1 MSDYEDEMDVDAPK
15 DLQFSSENASGKK
28 RTVADLPVEAQDNL
42 PWVEKYRPSSLD
54 DVSGHQDILATINRF
69 VETNRLPHLLLY
81 GPPGTGKTSTIL
93 ALARRIYG
101 TKNMRQMVLELNA
114 SDDRGIDV
122 VREQIKT
129 FASTKQ
135 IFNMA
140 PQGTAGSPLAG
151 YKLIILDEADAMTS
165 TAQMALRRIMER
177 YTANTR
183 FCVIANYTHKLSPAL
198 LSRCTRFRFSPL
210 KEVDIRTLVDKVIEK
225 EGVKIQPDAVDSL
238 VTLSRGDMRRA
249 LNVLQACF
257 ASSIPLP
264 MRDAPK
270 APRPEPETVTNATI
284 YDCIAAPHPSDIQEI
299 MSTILSTSDVTS
311 CLNTVQTLKSSKGL
325 ALADIL
331 SALADQLQQLE
342 VPAQTR
348 ITWLEGLAEIEWRL
362 SGGGSEAIQTGGL
375 VGVVR
380 NGSYPEEFTG
390 FAAFQLIPYF
400 NMRYAIQGILLASLS
415 VVDAERVLGAY
426 IFARHGDRTPKIF
439 GSTQLTDLG
448 YREVFDSG
456 SFYNERYISSDSPKQ
471 IEGISA
477 DIVNPKQI
485 SASAPSDAV
494 LQNSATGFL
503 QGVYPP
509 VGKVASQTLGNGSS
523 VESPLNGYQLIQLT
537 PATTS
542 KNAEDSTWLQGS
554 SGCQKATVSSDNY
567 FSSEMYTSLLSS
579 TKEFYQSLSP
589 MLDGAFV
596 SSDMTFKN
604 AYTIFDYLNVGKIHN
619 STSQFPHKS
628 DLTDEVYHQL
638 IALAGTHEFNLAYN
652 SSDKVRAIDGA
663 VLAGEILAGLNETI
677 ATKGKSKLNIGF
689 GSYGTIFALF
699 GLMQMPAA
707 SVDFTGIPD
716 YASSMVFEL
725 VTNAS
730 GTDFPD
736 KSDLS
741 VRFMFHNGTIT
752 GSSEPTVYPLY
763 GQSSKLLSWDDFASK
778 TKEIAVTSDEEWCTM
793 CGNTD
798 GKCASSDRS
807 SGSGSVS
814 TSSTNGSGMS
824 LVVAGVIGAMVTLAV
839 ILGLQAIFFLLG
851 GFRIAKRNKASHE
864 TMSSLAGVE
873 EKKV

>member
-15 DLQFSSENASGKK
+15 DVQFSSENASGKK

-151 YKLIILDEADAMTS
+151 FKLIILDEADAMTS

-225 EGVKIQPDAVDSL
+225 EGVRIQPDAVDSL
-238 VTLSRGDMRRA
+238 VTLSKGDMRRA

-270 APRPEPETVTNATI
+270 TPRPEPETVTNATI

-299 MSTILSTSDVTS
+299 MTTILSTSDVTS
-311 CLNTVQTLKSSKGL
+311 CLNTVQTLKTTKGL

-331 SALADQLQQLE
+331 SALADQLQKLE

-362 SGGGSEAIQTGGL
+362 AGGGSEAIQTGGL

-380 NGSYPEEFTG
+380 NGCE
-390 FAAFQLIPYF
+390 L
-400 NMRYAIQGILLASLS
+400 M
-415 VVDAERVLGAY
+415 
-426 IFARHGDRTPKIF
+426 
-439 GSTQLTDLG
+439 
-448 YREVFDSG
+448 
-456 SFYNERYISSDSPKQ
+456 
-471 IEGISA
+471 
-477 DIVNPKQI
+477 
-485 SASAPSDAV
+485 
-494 LQNSATGFL
+494 
-503 QGVYPP
+503 
-509 VGKVASQTLGNGSS
+509 
-523 VESPLNGYQLIQLT
+523 
-537 PATTS
+537 
-542 KNAEDSTWLQGS
+542 
-554 SGCQKATVSSDNY
+554 
-567 FSSEMYTSLLSS
+567 
-579 TKEFYQSLSP
+579 
-589 MLDGAFV
+589 
-596 SSDMTFKN
+596 
-604 AYTIFDYLNVGKIHN
+604 
-619 STSQFPHKS
+619 
-628 DLTDEVYHQL
+628 
-638 IALAGTHEFNLAYN
+638 
-652 SSDKVRAIDGA
+652 SDKG
-663 VLAGEILAGLNETI
+663 
-677 ATKGKSKLNIGF
+677 
-689 GSYGTIFALF
+689 
-699 GLMQMPAA
+699 
-707 SVDFTGIPD
+707 
-716 YASSMVFEL
+716 
-725 VTNAS
+725 VT
-730 GTDFPD
+730 
-736 KSDLS
+736 
-741 VRFMFHNGTIT
+741 
-752 GSSEPTVYPLY
+752 
-763 GQSSKLLSWDDFASK
+763 
-778 TKEIAVTSDEEWCTM
+778 
-793 CGNTD
+793 
-798 GKCASSDRS
+798 
-807 SGSGSVS
+807 
-814 TSSTNGSGMS
+814 
-824 LVVAGVIGAMVTLAV
+824 VA
-839 ILGLQAIFFLLG
+839 
-851 GFRIAKRNKASHE
+851 
-864 TMSSLAGVE
+864 
-873 EKKV
+873 